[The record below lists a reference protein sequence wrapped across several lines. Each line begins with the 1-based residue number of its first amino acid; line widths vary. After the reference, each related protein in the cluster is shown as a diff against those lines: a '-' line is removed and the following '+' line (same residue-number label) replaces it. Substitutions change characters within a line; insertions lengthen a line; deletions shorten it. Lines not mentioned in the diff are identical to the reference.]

1 MESTHGT
8 KTLQRGSP
16 DPRGTVGDSRLP
28 SVQFETVAGGNPPVQ
43 HLHPTPQSGTLGAE
57 TWFTQMVGILTC
69 QHRSLHVQK
78 VTHTLAY
85 LLRLA
90 EAPNPL
96 PQARN
101 QVGGVADSGLW
112 DVALPILDNGSYPD
126 VSASLT
132 TCPGIHLHL
141 GLPYQPH

>member
-8 KTLQRGSP
+8 KTLQRGST

-57 TWFTQMVGILTC
+57 TWFTQMVRILTC
-69 QHRSLHVQK
+69 QHRSLYVQK

-101 QVGGVADSGLW
+101 QVGGVAHA
-112 DVALPILDNGSYPD
+112 ALRRGCCEIQALQWVPKRL
-126 VSASLT
+126 SALLNI
-132 TCPGIHLHL
+132 PLHR
-141 GLPYQPH
+141 GQHGRS